1 MNGVIKKYLIEDH
14 LHRTHLLIIK
24 QRDVTPLFAAKL
36 RRKTM
41 INKVKLILI
50 AAIAASSIALP
61 AAALA
66 QSAYTTG
73 TAASRAAAGYSS
85 PYGYGSGLYD
95 SAPGHFTATPFQDRH
110 PGHIVRFR
118 GFTQVQLA
126 YGGHNF
132 DRTLDP
138 FADDTPLA
146 CGKGRVRD
154 PQSNQC
160 RGPADIST
168 DASFTRYAPMSGSL
182 PTELA

>member
-1 MNGVIKKYLIEDH
+1 VIKKYLIEDH
-14 LHRTHLLIIK
+14 LHRTHLLIVK
-24 QRDVTPLFAAKL
+24 QRGVTPLFATKL
-36 RRKTM
+36 GRKTM
-41 INKVKLILI
+41 INKVKLALI

-61 AAALA
+61 VAAMA

-73 TAASRAAAGYSS
+73 TATSRAAAGYRS

-95 SAPGHFTATPFQDRH
+95 YAPGHFATTPFQDRY
-110 PGHIVRFR
+110 PRDIVRFR

-132 DRTLDP
+132 DRTVDP

-168 DASFTRYAPMSGSL
+168 DASLTRYAPMSSSL
-182 PTELA
+182 PSELA